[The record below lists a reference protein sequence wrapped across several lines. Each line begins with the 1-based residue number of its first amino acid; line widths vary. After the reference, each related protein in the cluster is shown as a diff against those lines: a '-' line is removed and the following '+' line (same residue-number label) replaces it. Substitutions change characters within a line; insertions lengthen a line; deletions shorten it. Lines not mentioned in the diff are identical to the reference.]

1 MSILL
6 DPRLFNFAI
15 MWLYSFAIVRWTLA
29 GNLWA
34 ASYWGCALGLTVII
48 TFGRTH

>member
-1 MSILL
+1 MGLYAL
-6 DPRLFNFAI
+6 AVLR
-15 MWLYSFAIVRWTLA
+15 WLAA

-34 ASYWGCALGLTVII
+34 ASYWGCALGLTIII